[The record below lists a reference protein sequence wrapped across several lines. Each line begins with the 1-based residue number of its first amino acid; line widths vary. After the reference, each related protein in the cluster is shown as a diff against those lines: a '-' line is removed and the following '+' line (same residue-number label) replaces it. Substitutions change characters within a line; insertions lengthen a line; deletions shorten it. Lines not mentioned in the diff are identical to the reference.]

1 MVPRQMPN
9 IRIIKGISSG
19 EIDIDP
25 FSNEIWREKYSDIS
39 IYSLPYAVTQNNFIF
54 RKGEKRSIKKIE
66 DLKGLRV
73 GTVKGYGYSFWE
85 DAFTKGVAKKT
96 DSKDDAMIFELLN
109 MKRVDLIIANY
120 ELAEYMIKKKKYNFE
135 IGDRLHAKLIEVKLR
150 YNIKDKKMQ
159 QKYDA
164 ELKKMLNNGEIG
176 EIFKKYGVTHR

>member
-1 MVPRQMPN
+1 
-9 IRIIKGISSG
+9 
-19 EIDIDP
+19 
-25 FSNEIWREKYSDIS
+25 
-39 IYSLPYAVTQNNFIF
+39 
-54 RKGEKRSIKKIE
+54 
-66 DLKGLRV
+66 
-73 GTVKGYGYSFWE
+73 
-85 DAFTKGVAKKT
+85 
-96 DSKDDAMIFELLN
+96 MIFELLN

-120 ELAEYMIKKKKYNFE
+120 ELAEYMIKNKKYNFE